1 MKLFNHKGLTKL
13 GLGLAVVVGLLTPS
27 AIKAETIQPCVNG
40 GSTFYPKCQD
50 EEMVAPALYPVVVV
64 ILELMTIKV
73 AEDVLVGYLA
83 NIYGGTWDE
92 IIKVLDPKVV
102 ASRVDAYVISI
113 GKNRIGIDDFV
124 RRYK

>member
-13 GLGLAVVVGLLTPS
+13 GLGLAIVVGLLTPS
-27 AIKAETIQPCVNG
+27 AIKAETI
-40 GSTFYPKCQD
+40 FYPKCKD
-50 EEMVAPALYPVVVV
+50 KEMVAPALYPVVIV
-64 ILELMTIKV
+64 ILELVTIKV